1 MRTSRSS
8 ISIWLLVASLV
19 LTASVASAGRKRV
32 VVLDFEGPKAEKF
45 HADVVKLIKKS
56 HTVVATDKWNGAAEE
71 LGADGVTEKNIKK
84 VAKKLK
90 VDGVVEGKIEKRRDE
105 YIIRIKLH
113 AGTSGEI
120 VGNPVDT
127 KAGGPKLDSKA
138 TRELKDEL
146 VGAIDELETNHGG
159 AASDDDA
166 VADAKPTKK
175 KKGAAADDDA
185 ADSGGDEPKHGA
197 FSKHADKGS
206 DKVDDDASAKPS
218 KKKKGAAADDDAD
231 ADAKPTKK
239 KKGAAADDDAMADA
253 KPSKKKADPE
263 VTAALTTKHDDDAD
277 SDAKPTK
284 KKADSDSDSG
294 DSDPPPK
301 KAKKRVSSSDD
312 DSGSA
317 EASSGDEGNTGA
329 DTLSVT
335 ERAIDATVGLSFTA
349 RRMGFTYSQQLA
361 GSQIPPGYR
370 QSVPVA
376 GAYVNGQVY
385 PLAISHKGGGPLKG
399 LGIEVL
405 YDRVL
410 RINSQKADNMG
421 VLHSL
426 ATVSERYGIGP
437 VYRYPIGKMAIG
449 GRLMYEGQTF
459 LIQQTLP
466 DGEKT
471 DIPDVSY
478 GILSIGAFARYPLM
492 PKINLDAD
500 VAFLAV
506 LSTGSS
512 ASSIGSAMEYG
523 KASVSGEELAL
534 GADYQLTKNIFL
546 RAQFRLETIGLSF
559 AGGPATLANNRDT
572 DPNTQDVTAA
582 RDTYFGGMV
591 TAGYAY

>member
-8 ISIWLLVASLV
+8 ISTWLLVASLV
-19 LTASVASAGRKRV
+19 LSASVASAGRKRV
-32 VVLDFEGPKAEKF
+32 VVLDFDGPKAEKF

-71 LGADGVTEKNIKK
+71 LGAGGVTEKNIKK

-127 KAGGPKLDSKA
+127 KAGGPKLDGKA
-138 TRELKDEL
+138 TRDLKDEL

-159 AASDDDA
+159 GASDDDA
-166 VADAKPTKK
+166 DADVKPTKK
-175 KKGAAADDDA
+175 KKAAAADDDA

-206 DKVDDDASAKPS
+206 DKVDDDASVKPS

-231 ADAKPTKK
+231 ADAKP
-239 KKGAAADDDAMADA
+239 A
-253 KPSKKKADPE
+253 KTSKKKADPE
-263 VTAALTTKHDDDAD
+263 VTAALATKHEDDDD
-277 SDAKPTK
+277 SSAKPAK
-284 KKADSDSDSG
+284 KKAESDSDSA

-312 DSGSA
+312 DAGTA
-317 EASSGDEGNTGA
+317 EASSGDEGAASAGA
-329 DTLSVT
+329 LSVT
-335 ERAIDATVGLSFTA
+335 ERAIDATLGLSFTA
-349 RRMGFTYSQQLA
+349 RRMGFTYSPQLA

-376 GAYVNGQVY
+376 GAFIDAQVY
-385 PLAISHKGGGPLKG
+385 PLAISHKGSGPLKG

-449 GRLMYEGQTF
+449 GRLLYEGQSF

-478 GILSIGAFARYPLM
+478 SIFSIGAFARYPLM

-506 LSTGSS
+506 VSTGGSN
-512 ASSIGSAMEYG
+512 SSIGSAMEYG

-546 RAQFRLETIGLSF
+546 RAQFRLETIGLTF